1 MYDKYTNYF
10 VRIRG
15 NKLQRESIELLIDE
29 YKKEVVFNKQVLRLL
44 KADKKL
50 KEVRNT
56 IANRQL
62 DLKRKIK
69 HVEDIIGNIFG

>member
-1 MYDKYTNYF
+1 MN
-10 VRIRG
+10 
-15 NKLQRESIELLIDE
+15 NESILLLIDE
-29 YKKEVVFNKQVLRLL
+29 YNKELEFNKQLLQLL

-50 KEVRNT
+50 KDVRNL

-69 HVEDIIGNIFG
+69 HLEENYNE

>member
-1 MYDKYTNYF
+1 M
-10 VRIRG
+10 
-15 NKLQRESIELLIDE
+15 NKESISLLIDE
-29 YKKEVVFNKQVLRLL
+29 YNKELEFNKQLLKLL

-69 HVEDIIGNIFG
+69 HLEDYYV